1 MNLFE
6 SLAAVVLITVVI
18 AGYGRKLVTHPN
30 IKVLLGILYLACFL
44 HAVVYS
50 VSKIY
55 QLRLS
60 FFAIDPCHM
69 FLPRWFYIL
78 THTLIVFANCCMQNV
93 QIVLIV
99 ERCVA
104 TVSVDTYETH
114 SRALGAALATT
125 LLVGTCAE
133 VAAGY
138 QTIVSKMLTTNS
150 MLATN
155 TMTNTLTVTF
165 IVIFVLCCL
174 SLLLIVSLYCFNS
187 RRKKRKT
194 LTSRYQ
200 TSENVSTSALLFV
213 ISTIEL
219 VTFATYAS
227 LMTYIR
233 LTANDDPLL
242 DAYKEAAYM
251 VPLCTFLIP
260 LGTIIYIEL
269 SKRKRRNDINFMLM
283 MKSQGH
289 EGWQNYASLLM
300 HQWKL
305 SK

>member
-1 MNLFE
+1 MADAILNFNQFMAVALANYTDPDNVPKEICEKLANTLRDPFYRGAQLVNLFE

-114 SRALGAALATT
+114 SRALGAAGDYPFGGNVCRSCRRISDHCFENADDQQHASHQHNDEHLDGDVHRDICAV
-125 LLVGTCAE
+125 LLITSADR
-133 VAAGY
+133 
-138 QTIVSKMLTTNS
+138 I
-150 MLATN
+150 
-155 TMTNTLTVTF
+155 
-165 IVIFVLCCL
+165 
-174 SLLLIVSLYCFNS
+174 SLLLQ
-187 RRKKRKT
+187 
-194 LTSRYQ
+194 LTSK
-200 TSENVSTSALLFV
+200 EEEDADVS
-213 ISTIEL
+213 ISDL
-219 VTFATYAS
+219 
-227 LMTYIR
+227 
-233 LTANDDPLL
+233 
-242 DAYKEAAYM
+242 
-251 VPLCTFLIP
+251 
-260 LGTIIYIEL
+260 
-269 SKRKRRNDINFMLM
+269 
-283 MKSQGH
+283 
-289 EGWQNYASLLM
+289 
-300 HQWKL
+300 
-305 SK
+305 